1 MSSTLL
7 SPLSSTRQYDHFVF
21 PGAVPR
27 TFVGSVA
34 LGWISHIVLRIG
46 ILLGIFADKFD
57 MQVIGEYHKVLSSSM
72 AHVHVLPV
80 RMVLASANAVGLIA
94 LRRGVSR
101 RFGRPTGF
109 MFVLLTLTQ
118 FHSPFRMAHTLPN
131 MFALLVCSFL
141 PPCTRFSYLK
151 WPFPLNPQ

>member
-34 LGWISHIVLRIG
+34 LAWISHIVLRIG
-46 ILLGIFADKFD
+46 IWLGIFADKFD
-57 MQVIGEYHKVLSSSM
+57 MQVIGECNSVLSSNI

-109 MFVLLTLTQ
+109 MFVLLTITQ
-118 FHSPFRMAHTLPN
+118 FHLPFWMGRTLPN
-131 MFALLVCSFL
+131 MFALLPGVFLLPIVCKM
-141 PPCTRFSYLK
+141 FSAKLAASR
-151 WPFPLNPQ
+151 

>member
-1 MSSTLL
+1 M
-7 SPLSSTRQYDHFVF
+7 SSTRQYDHFVF

-34 LGWISHIVLRIG
+34 LAWISHIVLRIG

-57 MQVIGEYHKVLSSSM
+57 MQVIGEYQQFSSSSIK
-72 AHVHVLPV
+72 HVHVLPV

-109 MFVLLTLTQ
+109 MFVLLTITQ
-118 FHSPFRMAHTLPN
+118 FHLLFWMGRTLPN
-131 MFALLVCSFL
+131 MFALLPGAFLFPIVCKM
-141 PPCTRFSYLK
+141 FSHK
-151 WPFPLNPQ
+151 PATSR

>member
-1 MSSTLL
+1 M
-7 SPLSSTRQYDHFVF
+7 SSTRQYDHFVF

-27 TFVGSVA
+27 TFLGSVA
-34 LGWISHIVLRIG
+34 LAWISHIVLRIG

-57 MQVIGEYHKVLSSSM
+57 MQVIGEYQKFSSSSIK
-72 AHVHVLPV
+72 HVHVLPV

-109 MFVLLTLTQ
+109 MFVLLTITQ
-118 FHSPFRMAHTLPN
+118 FHLPFWMGRALPN
-131 MFALLVCSFL
+131 MSALLPGAFLLPIVCKM
-141 PPCTRFSYLK
+141 FSAKLAASR
-151 WPFPLNPQ
+151 